1 MGCEVTRDG
10 LNLVFITH
18 KLSSIYCIITCV
30 YIDISRFAMLHYVM
44 EILKKLHSQF
54 NIYILKELTIT
65 LLVSIGVLT
74 FILVLSR
81 LGKMADLVINKG
93 VGFVDILLLI
103 VYSTPPYL
111 IFTLPMAFLLS
122 IIVVLG
128 RLSSEN
134 EILVLKSSGV
144 NLKNLFVPII
154 VLGLFITFC
163 GLLNTNLLLP
173 KSSGLF
179 RNTLINVIKKGISV
193 DDKEGVFNDTIP
205 GIVIYL
211 NKVDTQN
218 KFLSG
223 VVISDDR
230 DKEVKQTVSAKK
242 GYININPDTLDLY
255 FALENGNLHRWEKTK
270 DIYRTIAF
278 DNYTFS
284 MNLSSMIR
292 SGGELRKPWYEMDR
306 KELKKALL
314 SAKNYDD
321 RYDILLEMHKKIT
334 IPLSPLAFIFLTI
347 PLGVKRKIEGRF
359 SGTLYSL
366 LVFMLYYVL
375 MAFTENIGKTIHLPA
390 LITAFLPDVIIMAMG
405 FYLLKHINEEEHTT
419 VSQQLRY
426 FWVYCLEKTK

>member
-1 MGCEVTRDG
+1 LVIIFLFGTCDLVIGHLG
-10 LNLVFITH
+10 LM
-18 KLSSIYCIITCV
+18 
-30 YIDISRFAMLHYVM
+30 YIDISGFAMLHYVM
-44 EILKKLHSQF
+44 EILKKLRSQF
-54 NIYILKELTIT
+54 NIYILKELIIT
-65 LLVSIGVLT
+65 LLISMGVLT

-93 VGFVDILLLI
+93 VGFADILLLI

-111 IFTLPMAFLLS
+111 TFTLPMAFLLS

-134 EILVLKSSGV
+134 EILALKSSGV
-144 NLKNLFVPII
+144 DLKTLFIPII

-163 GLLNTNLLLP
+163 GLLNTNMLLP
-173 KSSGLF
+173 KSGGLF

-205 GIVIYL
+205 GIVIYID
-211 NKVDTQN
+211 KVDTQK

-242 GYININPDTLDLY
+242 GFMNINPDTLDLY
-255 FALENGNLHRWEKTK
+255 FALENGNLHRWEKAN

-292 SGGELRKPWYEMDR
+292 YGGELRKLWYEMDR
-306 KELKKALL
+306 KELNKALA
-314 SAKNYDD
+314 SAKNDD
-321 RYDILLEMHKKIT
+321 ERYDILLEIYKKIT
-334 IPLSPLAFIFLTI
+334 IPISPLAFIFLTI

-366 LVFMLYYVL
+366 LVFIFYYIL
-375 MAFTENIGKTIHLPA
+375 MAFTENIGKAILLPA
-390 LITAFLPDVIIMAMG
+390 IITAFLPDIVIVAMG
-405 FYLLKHINEEEHTT
+405 FFLLKHINEEEYAT
-419 VSQQLRY
+419 VSQKLRY
-426 FWVYCLEKTK
+426 FWMYCLEKIK

>member
-1 MGCEVTRDG
+1 
-10 LNLVFITH
+10 
-18 KLSSIYCIITCV
+18 
-30 YIDISRFAMLHYVM
+30 MLHYAM
-44 EILKKLHSQF
+44 EILKKLRSQF
-54 NIYILKELTIT
+54 NIYVLKELIIT

-93 VGFVDILLLI
+93 VELTDILLLI
-103 VYSTPPYL
+103 LYSTPPYL
-111 IFTLPMAFLLS
+111 TFTLPMAFLLS

-144 NLKNLFVPII
+144 DLKNLFVPII
-154 VLGLFITFC
+154 VLGLFIAFC

-173 KSSGLF
+173 KSGGLF
-179 RNTLINVIKKGISV
+179 RDTLINVIKKGISV

-205 GIVIYL
+205 GIVIYID
-211 NKVDTQN
+211 KVDTQK

-255 FALENGNLHRWEKTK
+255 FALENGNLHRWEKTS

-278 DNYTFS
+278 DHYTFS

-292 SGGELRKPWYEMDR
+292 DGGELRKLRYEMDR
-306 KELKKALL
+306 KELKKVLL
-314 SAKNYDD
+314 SAKNYDE
-321 RYDILLEMHKKIT
+321 RYDILLEMYKKIT

-359 SGTLYSL
+359 SGMLYSL
-366 LVFMLYYVL
+366 LVFLFYYVL
-375 MAFTENIGKTIHLPA
+375 MAFTENIGKTIHLPVV
-390 LITAFLPDVIIMAMG
+390 ITAFLPDAIIVAMG
-405 FYLLKHINEEEHTT
+405 FYLLKHINEEEYAT

-426 FWVYCLEKTK
+426 FWVYCIEKTK

>member
-1 MGCEVTRDG
+1 
-10 LNLVFITH
+10 
-18 KLSSIYCIITCV
+18 
-30 YIDISRFAMLHYVM
+30 MLHYAM

-54 NIYILKELTIT
+54 NIYMLKELVIT
-65 LLVSIGVLT
+65 LLISMGVLT

-93 VGFVDILLLI
+93 VGFTDIFLII

-111 IFTLPMAFLLS
+111 TFTLPMAFLLS

-134 EILVLKSSGV
+134 EILILKSSGLD
-144 NLKNLFVPII
+144 LKNLFIPII
-154 VLGLFITFC
+154 ILGLLITFC
-163 GLLNTNLLLP
+163 GLFNTNMLLP
-173 KSSGLF
+173 KSGALF
-179 RNTLINVIKKGISV
+179 RNTLINVIKKGISI

-205 GIVIYL
+205 GIVIYID
-211 NKVDTQN
+211 KVDTHD

-230 DKEVKQTVSAKK
+230 DKEVKQTISARK

-255 FALENGNLHRWEKTK
+255 FALENGSLHRWEKTN

-278 DNYTFS
+278 DDYTFS

-292 SGGELRKPWYEMDR
+292 SGGELRKLWYEMDR
-306 KELKKALL
+306 KELRKALA
-314 SAKNYDD
+314 SAKNYDEQ
-321 RYDILLEMHKKIT
+321 YDILLEIYKKIT

-366 LVFMLYYVL
+366 LVFIFYYIL
-375 MAFTENIGKTIHLPA
+375 MAFTENIGKTIHLPVV
-390 LITAFLPDVIIMAMG
+390 ITAFLPDFVIVAMG
-405 FYLLKHINEEEHTT
+405 IYLLKHINEEEYTT
-419 VSQQLRY
+419 VSQKLRY
-426 FWVYCLEKTK
+426 YWTYCLEKTK

>member
-1 MGCEVTRDG
+1 
-10 LNLVFITH
+10 
-18 KLSSIYCIITCV
+18 
-30 YIDISRFAMLHYVM
+30 MLHYVM
-44 EILKKLHSQF
+44 EILKKLSSQF
-54 NIYILKELTIT
+54 NIYILKELIIT
-65 LLVSIGVLT
+65 LLISIGVLT

-93 VGFVDILLLI
+93 VGFADIFLII

-111 IFTLPMAFLLS
+111 TFTLPMAFLLS

-144 NLKNLFVPII
+144 DLKNLFVPIVI
-154 VLGLFITFC
+154 LGLFISFC

-173 KSSGLF
+173 KSGQLF

-205 GIVIYL
+205 GIVIYID
-211 NKVDTQN
+211 KVDTQK

-242 GYININPDTLDLY
+242 GFMNINPDTLDLY
-255 FALENGNLHRWEKTK
+255 FALEEGNLHRWEKMNDT
-270 DIYRTIAF
+270 YRTIAF

-292 SGGELRKPWYEMDR
+292 SGGELRKSWYEMDR
-306 KELKKALL
+306 KELKKNLA
-314 SAKNYDD
+314 STKNDGE
-321 RYDILLEMHKKIT
+321 RYDIFLEIYKKIS
-334 IPLSPLAFIFLTI
+334 IPISPLAFIFLTI
-347 PLGVKRKIEGRF
+347 PLGVKRRIEGRF

-366 LVFMLYYVL
+366 LVFIFYYVL
-375 MAFTENIGKTIHLPA
+375 MAFTENLGKTIHLPA
-390 LITAFLPDVIIMAMG
+390 VITAFLPNIFIVVMG
-405 FYLLKHINEEEHTT
+405 LYLLKHINDEEYATI
-419 VSQQLRY
+419 SQKLRY

>member
-1 MGCEVTRDG
+1 MR
-10 LNLVFITH
+10 
-18 KLSSIYCIITCV
+18 
-30 YIDISRFAMLHYVM
+30 IDISRSAMLHYVM

-54 NIYILKELTIT
+54 NIYILKELIIT
-65 LLVSIGVLT
+65 LLVSMGVLT

-81 LGKMADLVINKG
+81 LGKLADLVINKG
-93 VGFVDILLLI
+93 VRFVDILLLI

-111 IFTLPMAFLLS
+111 TFTLPMAFLLS

-144 NLKNLFVPII
+144 NLKNLFTPIVI
-154 VLGLFITFC
+154 LGLVITLC

-173 KSSGLF
+173 KTGELF
-179 RNTLINVIKKGISV
+179 RNTLINVIKRGVSV

-205 GIVIYL
+205 GIVIYID
-211 NKVDTQN
+211 KVDTQD

-230 DKEVKQTVSAKK
+230 DPEIKQTISAKK
-242 GYININPDTLDLY
+242 GFMNINPDTFDLY
-255 FALENGNLHRWEKTK
+255 FALENGDLHRWEKAN
-270 DIYRTIAF
+270 DAYRTITF

-292 SGGELRKPWYEMDR
+292 DGGELRKLWYEMDR
-306 KELKKALL
+306 KELRKALA
-314 SAKNYDD
+314 SAKNDD
-321 RYDILLEMHKKIT
+321 ERYDILLEIYKKIT
-334 IPLSPLAFIFLTI
+334 IPLSPLAFIFLTL
-347 PLGVKRKIEGRF
+347 PLGVKRRIEGRF

-366 LVFMLYYVL
+366 LVFIVYYIL

-390 LITAFLPDVIIMAMG
+390 VITAFLPDIAIVTMG
-405 FYLLKHINEEEHTT
+405 FSLLKHINEEEHATI
-419 VSQQLRY
+419 SQKLRY
-426 FWVYCLEKTK
+426 FWMYCLEKTK

>member
-1 MGCEVTRDG
+1 
-10 LNLVFITH
+10 
-18 KLSSIYCIITCV
+18 
-30 YIDISRFAMLHYVM
+30 MLHYVM
-44 EILKKLHSQF
+44 EILRKLRSQF
-54 NIYILKELTIT
+54 NIYILKELVIT
-65 LLVSIGVLT
+65 LLISMAVLT

-93 VGFVDILLLI
+93 VGFWDILLLI

-111 IFTLPMAFLLS
+111 TFTLPMAFLLS

-134 EILVLKSSGV
+134 EILILKSSGID
-144 NLKNLFVPII
+144 LKILFIPVVI
-154 VLGLFITFC
+154 LGLFITFC
-163 GLLNTNLLLP
+163 GLLNTNMILP
-173 KSSGLF
+173 KSGGLF
-179 RNTLINVIKKGISV
+179 RNTLIDVIKKGISV

-205 GIVIYL
+205 GIVIYID
-211 NKVDTQN
+211 KVDTKD

-255 FALENGNLHRWEKTK
+255 IALENGNLHRWEKVT
-270 DIYRTIAF
+270 DTYRTIAF

-292 SGGELRKPWYEMDR
+292 SGGELRKSWYEMDR
-306 KELKKALL
+306 KELKKALV
-314 SAKNYDD
+314 SAKNDDD
-321 RYDILLEMHKKIT
+321 RYDMLLEIYKKIT

-347 PLGVKRKIEGRF
+347 PLGVKRRIEGRF

-366 LVFMLYYVL
+366 LVFIFYYIL
-375 MAFTENIGKTIHLPA
+375 MAFTENIGRGIHLPA
-390 LITAFLPDVIIMAMG
+390 VITAFLPDIVIVVMG
-405 FYLLKHINEEEHTT
+405 FYLLKHINEEEYAT
-419 VSQQLRY
+419 VSQKLGY
-426 FWVYCLEKTK
+426 FWKHCIEKTK

>member
-1 MGCEVTRDG
+1 
-10 LNLVFITH
+10 
-18 KLSSIYCIITCV
+18 
-30 YIDISRFAMLHYVM
+30 MLHYVM
-44 EILKKLHSQF
+44 EILKKLGSQF
-54 NIYILKELTIT
+54 NIYILKELIIT
-65 LLVSIGVLT
+65 LLISIGVLT

-81 LGKMADLVINKG
+81 LGKMTDLVINKG
-93 VGFVDILLLI
+93 VGFADILLII

-111 IFTLPMAFLLS
+111 TFTLPMAFLLS

-144 NLKNLFVPII
+144 NLKNLFVPIFI
-154 VLGLFITFC
+154 LGLFITFC
-163 GLLNTNLLLP
+163 GLLNTNLLLL
-173 KSSGLF
+173 KSGQLF
-179 RNTLINVIKKGISV
+179 RNTLINVIKKGISI

-205 GIVIYL
+205 GIVIYID
-211 NKVDTQN
+211 KVDTQK

-242 GYININPDTLDLY
+242 GFININPDTLDLY
-255 FALENGNLHRWEKTK
+255 FALEDGNLHRWEKTN

-292 SGGELRKPWYEMDR
+292 SGGELRKSWYEMDR
-306 KELKKALL
+306 KELKKNLAL
-314 SAKNYDD
+314 AKNDD
-321 RYDILLEMHKKIT
+321 ERYDIFLEIYKKIS
-334 IPLSPLAFIFLTI
+334 IPISPLAFIFLTI
-347 PLGVKRKIEGRF
+347 PLGVKRRIEGRF

-366 LVFMLYYVL
+366 LVFILYYVL
-375 MAFTENIGKTIHLPA
+375 MAFTENMGKTIHLPA
-390 LITAFLPDVIIMAMG
+390 IITAFLPNIFIVAMG
-405 FYLLKHINEEEHTT
+405 FYLLKHINDEEYATI
-419 VSQQLRY
+419 SQKLRH

>member
-1 MGCEVTRDG
+1 LVIIFLFGTCDLVIGHLG
-10 LNLVFITH
+10 LM
-18 KLSSIYCIITCV
+18 
-30 YIDISRFAMLHYVM
+30 YIDISGFAMLHYVM
-44 EILKKLHSQF
+44 EILKKLRSQF
-54 NIYILKELTIT
+54 NIYILKELIIT
-65 LLVSIGVLT
+65 LLISMGVLT

-93 VGFVDILLLI
+93 VGFADILLLI

-111 IFTLPMAFLLS
+111 TFTLPMAFLLS

-134 EILVLKSSGV
+134 EILALKSSGV
-144 NLKNLFVPII
+144 DLKTLFIPII

-163 GLLNTNLLLP
+163 GLLNTNMLLP
-173 KSSGLF
+173 KSGGLF

-205 GIVIYL
+205 GIVIYID
-211 NKVDTQN
+211 KVDTQK

-242 GYININPDTLDLY
+242 GFMNINPDTLDLY
-255 FALENGNLHRWEKTK
+255 FALENGNLHRWEKAN

-292 SGGELRKPWYEMDR
+292 YGGELRKLWYEMDR
-306 KELKKALL
+306 KELNKALA
-314 SAKNYDD
+314 SAKNDD
-321 RYDILLEMHKKIT
+321 ERYDILLEIYKKIT
-334 IPLSPLAFIFLTI
+334 IPISPLAFIFLTI

-366 LVFMLYYVL
+366 LVFIFYYIL
-375 MAFTENIGKTIHLPA
+375 MAFTENIGKAILLPA
-390 LITAFLPDVIIMAMG
+390 IITAFLPDIVIVAMG
-405 FYLLKHINEEEHTT
+405 FFLLKHINEEEYAT
-419 VSQQLRY
+419 VSQKLRH
-426 FWVYCLEKTK
+426 FWMYCLEKIK

>member
-1 MGCEVTRDG
+1 M
-10 LNLVFITH
+10 
-18 KLSSIYCIITCV
+18 
-30 YIDISRFAMLHYVM
+30 M
-44 EILKKLHSQF
+44 EILKKLLSRF
-54 NIYILKELTIT
+54 NIYILKELIIT

-111 IFTLPMAFLLS
+111 TFTLPMAFLLS

-144 NLKNLFVPII
+144 DLKNLFVPVVI
-154 VLGLFITFC
+154 LGLLITFC

-173 KSSGLF
+173 KSGGLF

-193 DDKEGVFNDTIP
+193 DDKEGIFNDTIP
-205 GIVIYL
+205 GIVIYIDR
-211 NKVDTQN
+211 VDTQD
-218 KFLSG
+218 KSLSG

-242 GYININPDTLDLY
+242 GFININPDTLDLY
-255 FALENGNLHRWEKTK
+255 FALENGNLHRWEKANDT
-270 DIYRTIAF
+270 YRTIAF

-292 SGGELRKPWYEMDR
+292 YGGELRKSWYEMDR
-306 KELKKALL
+306 KELIRALA
-314 SAKNYDD
+314 SAKNYDEQ
-321 RYDILLEMHKKIT
+321 YDIYLEMYKKIT

-347 PLGVKRKIEGRF
+347 PLGVKRNIEGRF

-366 LVFMLYYVL
+366 LVFIFYYIL
-375 MAFTENIGKTIHLPA
+375 MALTENIGKTIHLPA
-390 LITAFLPDVIIMAMG
+390 AATAFLPDIIIAAMG
-405 FYLLKHINEEEHTT
+405 FYLLKHINEEEYSTF
-419 VSQQLRY
+419 SQKLKY
-426 FWVYCLEKTK
+426 FWIYCLEKTK

>member
-1 MGCEVTRDG
+1 
-10 LNLVFITH
+10 
-18 KLSSIYCIITCV
+18 
-30 YIDISRFAMLHYVM
+30 MLHYVM

-54 NIYILKELTIT
+54 NIYILKELIIT
-65 LLVSIGVLT
+65 LLISIGVLT

-93 VGFVDILLLI
+93 VGFVDILLII

-111 IFTLPMAFLLS
+111 TFTLPMAFLLS

-144 NLKNLFVPII
+144 NLKNLFVPIVI
-154 VLGLFITFC
+154 LGLFITFC

-173 KSSGLF
+173 KSGQLF
-179 RNTLINVIKKGISV
+179 RNTLINVIKKGISI

-205 GIVIYL
+205 GIVIYID
-211 NKVDTQN
+211 KVDTQK

-242 GYININPDTLDLY
+242 GFMNINPDTLDLY
-255 FALENGNLHRWEKTK
+255 FALENGNLHRWEKAN

-278 DNYTFS
+278 DNYTYS

-292 SGGELRKPWYEMDR
+292 SGGELRKSWYEMDR
-306 KELKKALL
+306 KELKKNLA
-314 SAKNYDD
+314 SAKNDEE
-321 RYDILLEMHKKIT
+321 RYDIFLEIYKKIS
-334 IPLSPLAFIFLTI
+334 IPISPLAFIFLTI
-347 PLGVKRKIEGRF
+347 PLGVKRRIEGRF

-366 LVFMLYYVL
+366 LVFIFYYVL

-390 LITAFLPDVIIMAMG
+390 VITAFLPNIFIVAMG
-405 FYLLKHINEEEHTT
+405 FYLLKHINDEEYATI
-419 VSQQLRY
+419 SQKLRY

>member
-1 MGCEVTRDG
+1 
-10 LNLVFITH
+10 
-18 KLSSIYCIITCV
+18 
-30 YIDISRFAMLHYVM
+30 MLHYVM
-44 EILKKLHSQF
+44 EILKKLRSQF
-54 NIYILKELTIT
+54 NIYLLKELIIT

-93 VGFVDILLLI
+93 VGFTDILLLI

-134 EILVLKSSGV
+134 EILILKSSGV

-154 VLGLFITFC
+154 VLGMFITFC
-163 GLLNTNLLLP
+163 GLLNTYMLLP
-173 KSSGLF
+173 KSGGLF

-205 GIVIYL
+205 GIVIYID
-211 NKVDTQN
+211 KVDTQK

-255 FALENGNLHRWEKTK
+255 FALENGNLHRWEKVN

-292 SGGELRKPWYEMDR
+292 SGGELRKLWYEMDR

-314 SAKNYDD
+314 SAKDYDE
-321 RYDILLEMHKKIT
+321 RYDILLEMYKKIS

-366 LVFMLYYVL
+366 LVFIFYYVL

-390 LITAFLPDVIIMAMG
+390 VITAFLPEVIIVAMG
-405 FYLLKHINEEEHTT
+405 FYLLKHINDEEYAT
-419 VSQQLRY
+419 VSQKLRY
-426 FWVYCLEKTK
+426 FWTYCIEKTK

>member
-1 MGCEVTRDG
+1 
-10 LNLVFITH
+10 
-18 KLSSIYCIITCV
+18 
-30 YIDISRFAMLHYVM
+30 MLHYVM

-144 NLKNLFVPII
+144 NLKNLFIPII

-205 GIVIYL
+205 GIVIYID
-211 NKVDTQN
+211 KVDTA
-218 KFLSG
+218 
-223 VVISDDR
+223 
-230 DKEVKQTVSAKK
+230 KQVS
-242 GYININPDTLDLY
+242 
-255 FALENGNLHRWEKTK
+255 
-270 DIYRTIAF
+270 
-278 DNYTFS
+278 
-284 MNLSSMIR
+284 
-292 SGGELRKPWYEMDR
+292 LR
-306 KELKKALL
+306 
-314 SAKNYDD
+314 
-321 RYDILLEMHKKIT
+321 
-334 IPLSPLAFIFLTI
+334 
-347 PLGVKRKIEGRF
+347 GRH
-359 SGTLYSL
+359 
-366 LVFMLYYVL
+366 
-375 MAFTENIGKTIHLPA
+375 IG
-390 LITAFLPDVIIMAMG
+390 
-405 FYLLKHINEEEHTT
+405 
-419 VSQQLRY
+419 R
-426 FWVYCLEKTK
+426 

>member
-1 MGCEVTRDG
+1 
-10 LNLVFITH
+10 
-18 KLSSIYCIITCV
+18 
-30 YIDISRFAMLHYVM
+30 MLHYVM
-44 EILKKLHSQF
+44 EILKKLYSQF
-54 NIYILKELTIT
+54 NIYILKELIIT
-65 LLVSIGVLT
+65 LLVSLGVLT

-93 VGFVDILLLI
+93 VGFADILLLI

-154 VLGLFITFC
+154 VLGMFITFC

-173 KSSGLF
+173 KSGGLF

-205 GIVIYL
+205 GIVIYID
-211 NKVDTQN
+211 KVDTEK

-230 DKEVKQTVSAKK
+230 DKEIKQTVSAKK

-255 FALENGNLHRWEKTK
+255 FALENGNLHRWEKTN
-270 DIYRTIAF
+270 DTYRTIAF

-292 SGGELRKPWYEMDR
+292 NGGELRKLWYEMDR
-306 KELKKALL
+306 KELKKALV
-314 SAKNYDD
+314 SAKNHDEQ
-321 RYDILLEMHKKIT
+321 YDILLEMYKKVS

-366 LVFMLYYVL
+366 LVFIFYYVL

-390 LITAFLPDVIIMAMG
+390 VITAFLPDVIIVTMG
-405 FYLLKHINEEEHTT
+405 FYLLKHINEEEYTT

>member
-1 MGCEVTRDG
+1 MTNVSNSIW
-10 LNLVFITH
+10 NLKFVNWS
-18 KLSSIYCIITCV
+18 LSSHLEFEICYWSLFFCLYLVIWSLVIQLH
-30 YIDISRFAMLHYVM
+30 IDISRLAMLHYMM
-44 EILKKLHSQF
+44 EILKKLRSQF
-54 NIYILKELTIT
+54 NIYILKELIIT
-65 LLVSIGVLT
+65 LLVSMGVLT

-93 VGFVDILLLI
+93 VGFTDILLLI

-111 IFTLPMAFLLS
+111 TFTLPMAFLLS

-144 NLKNLFVPII
+144 DLKNLFIPII

-173 KSSGLF
+173 KSGGLF

-205 GIVIYL
+205 GIVIYID
-211 NKVDTQN
+211 KVDTQN

-255 FALENGNLHRWEKTK
+255 FALENGNLHRWEKANDT
-270 DIYRTIAF
+270 YRTIAF

-292 SGGELRKPWYEMDR
+292 SGGELRKSWYEMDR
-306 KELKKALL
+306 KELKK
-314 SAKNYDD
+314 N
-321 RYDILLEMHKKIT
+321 
-334 IPLSPLAFIFLTI
+334 LAVCQKL
-347 PLGVKRKIEGRF
+347 
-359 SGTLYSL
+359 
-366 LVFMLYYVL
+366 
-375 MAFTENIGKTIHLPA
+375 
-390 LITAFLPDVIIMAMG
+390 
-405 FYLLKHINEEEHTT
+405 
-419 VSQQLRY
+419 
-426 FWVYCLEKTK
+426 

>member
-1 MGCEVTRDG
+1 
-10 LNLVFITH
+10 
-18 KLSSIYCIITCV
+18 
-30 YIDISRFAMLHYVM
+30 MLHYVM

-54 NIYILKELTIT
+54 NIYILKELIIT
-65 LLVSIGVLT
+65 LLISIGVLT

-93 VGFVDILLLI
+93 VGFADILLII

-111 IFTLPMAFLLS
+111 TFTLPMAFLLS

-144 NLKNLFVPII
+144 DLKNLFVPIVI
-154 VLGLFITFC
+154 LGLFISFC

-173 KSSGLF
+173 KSGQLF

-205 GIVIYL
+205 GIVIYID
-211 NKVDTQN
+211 KVDTQK

-242 GYININPDTLDLY
+242 GFMNINPDTLDLY
-255 FALENGNLHRWEKTK
+255 FALEEGNLHRWEKMT
-270 DIYRTIAF
+270 DTYRTIAF

-292 SGGELRKPWYEMDR
+292 SGGELRKSWYEMDR
-306 KELKKALL
+306 KELKKNLA
-314 SAKNYDD
+314 SAKNDD
-321 RYDILLEMHKKIT
+321 ERYDIFLEIYKKIS
-334 IPLSPLAFIFLTI
+334 IPISPLAFIFLTI
-347 PLGVKRKIEGRF
+347 PLGVKRRIEGRF

-366 LVFMLYYVL
+366 LVFIFYYVL
-375 MAFTENIGKTIHLPA
+375 MAFTENIGKTVHLPA
-390 LITAFLPDVIIMAMG
+390 VITAFLPNIFIVAMG
-405 FYLLKHINEEEHTT
+405 FYLLKHINDEEYATI
-419 VSQQLRY
+419 SQKLRY

>member
-1 MGCEVTRDG
+1 M
-10 LNLVFITH
+10 
-18 KLSSIYCIITCV
+18 
-30 YIDISRFAMLHYVM
+30 YIDISRFSMLHYVM

-54 NIYILKELTIT
+54 NIYILKELIIT
-65 LLVSIGVLT
+65 LLISIGVLT

-93 VGFVDILLLI
+93 VGFVDILLII

-111 IFTLPMAFLLS
+111 TFTLPMAFLLS

-144 NLKNLFVPII
+144 NLKNLFVPIVI
-154 VLGLFITFC
+154 LGLFITFC

-173 KSSGLF
+173 KSGQLF
-179 RNTLINVIKKGISV
+179 RNTLINVIKKGISI

-205 GIVIYL
+205 GIVIYID
-211 NKVDTQN
+211 KVDTQK

-242 GYININPDTLDLY
+242 GFMNINPDTLDLY
-255 FALENGNLHRWEKTK
+255 FALENGNLHRWEKTN

-278 DNYTFS
+278 DNYTYS

-292 SGGELRKPWYEMDR
+292 PGGELRKSWYEMDR
-306 KELKKALL
+306 KELKKNLA
-314 SAKNYDD
+314 SAKNDEE
-321 RYDILLEMHKKIT
+321 RYDIFLEIYKKIS
-334 IPLSPLAFIFLTI
+334 IPISPLAFIFLTI
-347 PLGVKRKIEGRF
+347 PLGVKRRIEGRF

-366 LVFMLYYVL
+366 LVFIFYYVL

-390 LITAFLPDVIIMAMG
+390 VITAFLPNIFIVAMG
-405 FYLLKHINEEEHTT
+405 FYLLKHINDEEYATI
-419 VSQQLRY
+419 SQKLRY

>member
-1 MGCEVTRDG
+1 
-10 LNLVFITH
+10 
-18 KLSSIYCIITCV
+18 
-30 YIDISRFAMLHYVM
+30 MLHYVM
-44 EILKKLHSQF
+44 EILKKLRSQF
-54 NIYILKELTIT
+54 NIYILKELIIT

-93 VGFVDILLLI
+93 VGFTDILLLI

-111 IFTLPMAFLLS
+111 TFTLPMAFLLS

-144 NLKNLFVPII
+144 DLKNLFIPII

-173 KSSGLF
+173 KSGGLF

-205 GIVIYL
+205 GIVIYID
-211 NKVDTQN
+211 KVDTQN

-255 FALENGNLHRWEKTK
+255 FALENGNLHRWEKAN

-292 SGGELRKPWYEMDR
+292 SGGELRKSWYEMDR
-306 KELKKALL
+306 KELKKALAVCQKL
-314 SAKNYDD
+314 
-321 RYDILLEMHKKIT
+321 
-334 IPLSPLAFIFLTI
+334 
-347 PLGVKRKIEGRF
+347 
-359 SGTLYSL
+359 
-366 LVFMLYYVL
+366 
-375 MAFTENIGKTIHLPA
+375 
-390 LITAFLPDVIIMAMG
+390 
-405 FYLLKHINEEEHTT
+405 
-419 VSQQLRY
+419 
-426 FWVYCLEKTK
+426 